1 MFDIGFWE
9 ILIIVVVALLV
20 VGPERLPGLAREI
33 GRFVGKT
40 RRFVQSVRSDVER
53 EFQTEELREMVKSQ
67 DREIRELKHMVE
79 DTESELRE
87 DLEETEREIKQ
98 DVRGEKKTRTQKSRR
113 RADSEGLE
121 DTGKDDADN
130 GTAKSDRG
138 ARPAVRERRTP
149 PEPAGRETAGSR
161 ERGDDDPDTAE
172 DGEAPAEEAWD
183 AAGDGIERVPLNQ
196 PMGPDMTTDDPAL
209 EAERERRGPRK
220 GSRRYAG
227 GRRPRSRSDGSDE
240 HDDPADTDADH
251 SSRTPDERS

>member
-79 DTESELRE
+79 DTETSLRE
-87 DLEETEREIKQ
+87 DLEETEREINRELS
-98 DVRGEKKTRTQKSRR
+98 DTDES
-113 RADSEGLE
+113 RADAGELGEE
-121 DTGKDDADN
+121 DREPA
-130 GTAKSDRG
+130 RP

-149 PEPAGRETAGSR
+149 PEPAGRETALSR
-161 ERGDDDPDTAE
+161 SESAEGPATQDDE
-172 DGEAPAEEAWD
+172 GEPAPEEPAWD
-183 AAGDGIERVPLNQ
+183 ASGGDLERVPVSHD
-196 PMGPDMTTDDPAL
+196 MGPDLATEDPAL
-209 EAERERRGPRK
+209 AAEREQRGARDDRPRRRT
-220 GSRRYAG
+220 A
-227 GRRPRSRSDGSDE
+227 GRRPQRRAESTPESPEEPGGDE
-240 HDDPADTDADH
+240 PQDKDSDTDH
-251 SSRTPDERS
+251 SPRTPDERP

>member
-87 DLEETEREIKQ
+87 DLEETEREIKR
-98 DVRGEKKTRTQKSRR
+98 DVRGEKKARSQKPRR
-113 RADSEGLE
+113 HTDPEGLE
-121 DTGKDDADN
+121 DTGNDDADDEA
-130 GTAKSDRG
+130 AKPGRS

-149 PEPAGRETAGSR
+149 PEPSGRETAGSR
-161 ERGDDDPDTAE
+161 ERGHDDPDTAE

-183 AAGDGIERVPLNQ
+183 AAGDDIERVPLSQ

-209 EAERERRGPRK
+209 EAEREHRGPGK
-220 GSRRYAG
+220 GSRRYTG
-227 GRRPRSRSDGSDE
+227 GRRPRSRSEEPDAPDKT
-240 HDDPADTDADH
+240 ADTDADH
-251 SSRTPDERS
+251 SPRTPDERS

>member
-79 DTESELRE
+79 DTETSLRE
-87 DLEETEREIKQ
+87 DLEQTEREINRELR
-98 DVRGEKKTRTQKSRR
+98 DTDDTPAD
-113 RADSEGLE
+113 ADSDAGESADG
-121 DTGKDDADN
+121 DTQP
-130 GTAKSDRG
+130 AKP

-149 PEPAGRETAGSR
+149 PEPAGRETDTSRADSVEDAGTQDSEAGS
-161 ERGDDDPDTAE
+161 
-172 DGEAPAEEAWD
+172 APEEPAWD
-183 AAGDGIERVPLNQ
+183 ADGGDLERVPVSHN
-196 PMGPDMTTDDPAL
+196 MGPDLATEDPAL
-209 EAERERRGPRK
+209 AAEREQRSTREERPRRRT
-220 GSRRYAG
+220 A
-227 GRRPRSRSDGSDE
+227 GRRPQRPAGQAPESPEAQGGDGPQE
-240 HDDPADTDADH
+240 TDTDH
-251 SSRTPDERS
+251 SPRTPDERP